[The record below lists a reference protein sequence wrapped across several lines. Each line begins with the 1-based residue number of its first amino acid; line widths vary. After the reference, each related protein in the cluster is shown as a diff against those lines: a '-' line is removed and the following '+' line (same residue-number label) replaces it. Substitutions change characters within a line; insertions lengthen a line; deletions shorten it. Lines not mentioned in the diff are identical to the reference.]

1 MYVKCSYLSMDGKNI
16 LNCFEM
22 VSRRERFQRRI
33 IRRWSDNTYHLRY
46 SLSMQI
52 YNITFG
58 SLLCAGQ
65 TLASAGERFELGFF
79 SSANSSE
86 AEGIPIYVG
95 LWYYKDK
102 PLPYNG
108 GVLAIAEDGKLKLLD
123 ENGIPY
129 WYTEVERSSP
139 LRRVAKLMDSGNFV
153 LQDDQVGISLWE
165 SFKHPT
171 DTFLAGTYMAE
182 NLSST
187 SWAGQDDPKPGNFT
201 FKMDQGENQYQ
212 ITKPFIWYWRI
223 AELQDV
229 FSPDEIIPYQILY
242 LLSNFS
248 QSVNPAGKKY
258 VHNNLTVTPI
268 DYSRTRLIMNCTGEI
283 QCWIEDKVKGWSL
296 IWWEPRDPCSVIH
309 SCGTFGSCNSNYERE
324 CQCLPGFGPVSP
336 EHWNSRDFSG
346 GPTGKTALCGGK
358 DMFLRLK
365 MTKIWKTDSNL
376 PVNNETKCLKECLS
390 SCRCQAY
397 SYEESDNTRRDN
409 PSDGGTC
416 WIWTEELNDLQQG
429 FSNGSRVLCVRVA
442 ASDLELTKRNY
453 ETCGTNLIPYPLST
467 KADCGQI
474 NFMAPI
480 GTYSVT
486 GIYPDSRNFSIQ
498 LKGADNYRRNP
509 NGTFHLNQSLPFYF
523 IALANLG
530 NSTFYFSYKNAYE
543 VEIGW
548 NPPPEPTRTSPRD
561 CEDWPHSTCKLTD
574 NGETRCLCN
583 ETFRWDGNALKCIQ
597 HRAENKPGGDSTQ
610 QVDAFNGRKKQ
621 QWTLIF
627 GVTIASGI
635 ILSCIIIYFYTRR
648 RSINRPNMAARFY
661 ESARHVKEMVD
672 SDQFK
677 EEDKKGID
685 LPFIDFESILAATDN
700 FSEANKLRGLFTWS
714 FKNEHLLIARLQ
726 HRNLILL
733 SEYMP
738 NKSLDFFIFDATLS
752 VLLDME
758 MLFNIILGVAR
769 GLLYLHQDSKLRIIH
784 RDFKTSNILLDHE
797 MNPKISDFGLTRIF
811 EGKQTDG
818 TTNRVVGT

>member
-1 MYVKCSYLSMDGKNI
+1 MVLQVKSKNI
-16 LNCFEM
+16 LW
-22 VSRRERFQRRI
+22 I
-33 IRRWSDNTYHLRY
+33 
-46 SLSMQI
+46 
-52 YNITFG
+52 
-58 SLLCAGQ
+58 
-65 TLASAGERFELGFF
+65 
-79 SSANSSE
+79 ANR
-86 AEGIPIYVG
+86 
-95 LWYYKDK
+95 DK

-248 QSVNPAGKKY
+248 QSVNPAGKKS
-258 VHNNLTVTPI
+258 VHNNLTVTPM
-268 DYSRTRLIMNCTGEI
+268 DYSRMRLIMNCTGEI

-376 PVNNETKCLKECLS
+376 PVNNETECLKECLS

-442 ASDLELTKRNY
+442 ASDL
-453 ETCGTNLIPYPLST
+453 
-467 KADCGQI
+467 GQI

-530 NSTFYFSYKNAYE
+530 NSTFYFSSKNAFE

-574 NGETRCLCN
+574 NGEMRCLCN
-583 ETFRWDGNALKCIQ
+583 ETFRWDGNALKCTQRKNGNYSLKGYDICATGKNVPVEKGRIGFPSNGWPD
-597 HRAENKPGGDSTQ
+597 RAENKPGGDSTQ

-648 RSINRPNMAARFY
+648 KRIHPLCTLFY
-661 ESARHVKEMVD
+661 
-672 SDQFK
+672 
-677 EEDKKGID
+677 
-685 LPFIDFESILAATDN
+685 
-700 FSEANKLRGLFTWS
+700 
-714 FKNEHLLIARLQ
+714 
-726 HRNLILL
+726 
-733 SEYMP
+733 
-738 NKSLDFFIFDATLS
+738 
-752 VLLDME
+752 
-758 MLFNIILGVAR
+758 
-769 GLLYLHQDSKLRIIH
+769 
-784 RDFKTSNILLDHE
+784 
-797 MNPKISDFGLTRIF
+797 
-811 EGKQTDG
+811 
-818 TTNRVVGT
+818 